1 MIVITGASGKLGRLV
16 AAELE
21 RKVDPSAVVLGSRD
35 VQKLDDFAAR
45 GFKTA
50 RVDFDDAAGLEQAFA
65 GADTVLIISGDAPND
80 VRIRQH
86 RAAIDAAKTAGVGRV
101 VYTSFSNPSEKS
113 LFTFGAIHA
122 DTEAYLKASGIPFTI
137 LRNNQYAENLDSG
150 LAHAKQ
156 TGVLAQPGATGKVAF
171 ITRADVAAAIAGA
184 LTQDGH
190 AGRIYEL
197 TGPEAVD
204 LFQIAGALSSA
215 LGRTVQAADADPKD
229 FEKLFTSMGLPQFM
243 IEALLGI
250 FAAAAAGEM
259 AAVSSDAVKLA
270 GRPIEKVTDF
280 VRRTAQAA

>member
-21 RKVDPSAVVLGSRD
+21 KKVNPSTVVLGSRD
-35 VQKLDDFAAR
+35 PEKLGDLAAR

-50 RVDFDDAAGLEQAFA
+50 RADFDDAASLEKAFA
-65 GADTVLIISGDAPND
+65 GAGTVLIISGDAPID

-86 RAAIDAAKTAGVGRV
+86 RAAIDAAKKAGVARV
-101 VYTSFSNPSEKS
+101 VYTSFSNPSAKS
-113 LFTFGAIHA
+113 LFTFGAIHG

-137 LRNNQYAENLDSG
+137 LRNNQYAENLSNG

-171 ITRADVAAAIAGA
+171 ITRADIAAAIAGA
-184 LTQDGH
+184 LTQEGH
-190 AGRIYEL
+190 AGKTYEL
-197 TGPEAVD
+197 TGPEAAD
-204 LFQIAGALSSA
+204 LFQIAAALSA
-215 LGRTVQAADADPKD
+215 GLGKPVQAVDADPKE
-229 FEKLFTSMGLPQFM
+229 FEKLFAAMGMPQFM

-259 AAVSSDAVKLA
+259 QTVSQDAARLA
-270 GRPIEKVTDF
+270 GRPIEKVTDY
-280 VRRTAQAA
+280 VRRAA